1 MPHDPH
7 RPNPHPAARRANEP
21 GRDSQSLGLPGK
33 KTQWV
38 LVNMRDKGLVELIG
52 EGRFSRWC
60 LDGQAPNNVADLVA
74 QHEQSAV
81 ARYLSGAL

>member
-1 MPHDPH
+1 MTHTDRILDLLQDGPMS
-7 RPNPHPAARRANEP
+7 RGEVAKC
-21 GRDSQSLGLPGK
+21 LGLPPK
-33 KTQWV
+33 KTQYV

-60 LDGQAPNNVADLVA
+60 LAGQAPNNVADLVA

>member
-1 MPHDPH
+1 MTHTDRILDLLQDGPMS
-7 RPNPHPAARRANEP
+7 RGEIAKC
-21 GRDSQSLGLPGK
+21 LGLPGK

-60 LDGQAPNNVADLVA
+60 LPGQAPNNVADLVS
-74 QHEQSAV
+74 QHEQNAV
-81 ARYLSGAL
+81 TRYLSGAL

>member
-1 MPHDPH
+1 MTHTDRILTLLQDGPMS
-7 RPNPHPAARRANEP
+7 RGEIAKC
-21 GRDSQSLGLPGK
+21 LGLPPK
-33 KTQWV
+33 KTQYV

-60 LDGQAPNNVADLVA
+60 LPDQAPNQVADLVA
-74 QHEQSAV
+74 QHEQTAV

>member
-1 MPHDPH
+1 MTHTDRILDLLQDGPMS
-7 RPNPHPAARRANEP
+7 RGEIAKC
-21 GRDSQSLGLPGK
+21 LGLPGK

-60 LDGQAPNNVADLVA
+60 LVGQAPNNVADLVA

>member
-1 MPHDPH
+1 MTHTDRILTLLQDGPMSRGEISRCTGIP
-7 RPNPHPAARRANEP
+7 P
-21 GRDSQSLGLPGK
+21 K
-33 KTQWV
+33 KTQYV

-60 LDGQAPNNVADLVA
+60 LPGQAPNNVADLVA

>member
-1 MPHDPH
+1 MTHTDRILDLLQDGPMS
-7 RPNPHPAARRANEP
+7 RGEIAKC
-21 GRDSQSLGLPGK
+21 LGLPGK

-60 LDGQAPNNVADLVA
+60 LPGQAPSQVADLVA
-74 QHEQSAV
+74 QHEQNV
-81 ARYLSGAL
+81 VTRYLSGAL

>member
-1 MPHDPH
+1 MTHTDRILTLLQDGPMSRGEISRCTGIP
-7 RPNPHPAARRANEP
+7 P
-21 GRDSQSLGLPGK
+21 K
-33 KTQWV
+33 KAQYV

-60 LDGQAPNNVADLVA
+60 LPGQAPNNVADLVA

>member
-1 MPHDPH
+1 MTHTDRILTLLQDGPMS
-7 RPNPHPAARRANEP
+7 RGEIAKC
-21 GRDSQSLGLPGK
+21 LGLPGK

-38 LVNMRDKGLVELIG
+38 LVNMRAKGLVELIG

-60 LDGQAPNNVADLVA
+60 LAGQAPNNVADLVA

>member
-1 MPHDPH
+1 MTNTDRILTLLEDGPMS
-7 RPNPHPAARRANEP
+7 RGEIAKC
-21 GRDSQSLGLPGK
+21 LGLPGK

-60 LDGQAPNNVADLVA
+60 LPGQAPNNVADLVA
-74 QHEQSAV
+74 QHEQSV
-81 ARYLSGAL
+81 ITQFLSGAL